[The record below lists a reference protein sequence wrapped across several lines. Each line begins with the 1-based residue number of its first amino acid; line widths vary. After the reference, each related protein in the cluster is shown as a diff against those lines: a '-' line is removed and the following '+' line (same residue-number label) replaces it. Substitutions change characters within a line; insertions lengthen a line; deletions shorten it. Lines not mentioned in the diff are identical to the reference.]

1 MKKIIIL
8 FFALISF
15 QSFGQNDRPPYNDYN
30 IAHRDMHSALPPITH
45 KDIVMLGNSIT
56 DRCIWSELFN
66 NPHVKN
72 RGISADRVEWI
83 GDRIDPII
91 NGHPKKLFLMI
102 GVNDLGAGRS
112 PEDVASDIENVI
124 QRFKQG
130 SPKTTIYVQSILPYN
145 TKIREKGKIVNPQI
159 IITNE
164 LLKEICLKNG
174 IVYIDL
180 HTIMKDENGDLKDE
194 YTVDGLHLN
203 GKSYTLWAETIRKYV
218 K

>member
-1 MKKIIIL
+1 
-8 FFALISF
+8 
-15 QSFGQNDRPPYNDYN
+15 
-30 IAHRDMHSALPPITH
+30 
-45 KDIVMLGNSIT
+45 
-56 DRCIWSELFN
+56 
-66 NPHVKN
+66 
-72 RGISADRVEWI
+72 
-83 GDRIDPII
+83 
-91 NGHPKKLFLMI
+91 MI

-203 GKSYTLWAETIRKYV
+203 GKSYTLWAETIRKYI